1 MVFKFNVYVC
11 VCVFN
16 LDENARRDGYV
27 PNTIR
32 VNVPAIEGGGGVTP
46 HHNIQSPHPQDI
58 QMGK

>member
-1 MVFKFNVYVC
+1 MC
-11 VCVFN
+11 VCIFN